1 MTPKEH
7 GIQNQELFE
16 RIRLISNPHRF
27 RIIELTQDNQ
37 LSITELSS
45 KLKLAYNKCA
55 DYARMLESLDL
66 IKKTKVGKEVKV
78 KSIVNLNKDRIL
90 FSN

>member
-1 MTPKEH
+1 MTPKEC

-16 RIRLISNPHRF
+16 RIRLISNSHRF

-55 DYARMLESLDL
+55 DYARMLEGLDL

-78 KSIVNLNKDRIL
+78 KSIVSLNKDRIL
-90 FSN
+90 FSD